1 MNVAAHRLTTV
12 DYALSSRWIRIVL
25 IAMVVSLTGLIV
37 ITPLAYRNAPS
48 IPEQVVDAQGVCLY
62 TGNEIKED
70 QAIFLKYGLM
80 NDRTIWRHKAYLGID
95 YSADSLHRIDEDT
108 TTAIVLRQ
116 FRCVIPAIFID
127 DQTNFTLDRLL
138 DATCKSVSGYRHGY
152 HVT

>member
-1 MNVAAHRLTTV
+1 M
-12 DYALSSRWIRIVL
+12 

-48 IPEQVVDAQGVCLY
+48 IPELVVDAQGVCLY

-70 QAIFLKYGLM
+70 QAIFM
-80 NDRTIWRHKAYLGID
+80 
-95 YSADSLHRIDEDT
+95 E
-108 TTAIVLRQ
+108 
-116 FRCVIPAIFID
+116 

-138 DATCKSVSGYRHGY
+138 NATCRSVSGYRYGC